1 MNVNKYYSQLVGAKI
16 VGFNFIKDEYGF
28 DDWPTFT
35 LQLGNQKV
43 NFVLCQDEE
52 CNGAGFGSIEEIKQ

>member
-1 MNVNKYYSQLVGAKI
+1 MNINKYYSQLIGAKI

-43 NFVLCQDEE
+43 NFVLC
-52 CNGAGFGSIEEIKQ
+52 